1 MKPHLPSTANLTDAR
16 HEAVLIG
23 IASDKSVKEIA
34 RELGLTTK
42 CIEYHLANLRKRVGV
57 TTNIGLTHYA
67 IRKGF
72 VRARSP
78 RELANGSPR
87 PSPALRANLVSR

>member
-1 MKPHLPSTANLTDAR
+1 MKPHLPARANLTDAH
-16 HEAVLIG
+16 HEAILIG

-42 CIEYHLANLRKRVGV
+42 CIEYHLANVRRRIGV
-57 TTNIGLTHYA
+57 KSNIGLTHYA

-72 VRARSP
+72 VKP
-78 RELANGSPR
+78 
-87 PSPALRANLVSR
+87 